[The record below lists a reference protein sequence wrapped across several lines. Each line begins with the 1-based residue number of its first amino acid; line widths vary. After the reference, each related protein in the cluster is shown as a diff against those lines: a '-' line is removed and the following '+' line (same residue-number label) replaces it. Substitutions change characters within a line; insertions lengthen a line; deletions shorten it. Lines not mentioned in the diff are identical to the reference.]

1 MDELA
6 FILKV
11 FCFYIFFFLSTTLF
25 AEVYTISYIGM
36 DGCLFYVL
44 ALW

>member
-1 MDELA
+1 MDKLA

-11 FCFYIFFFLSTTLF
+11 FCFYIIFLSTTLF
-25 AEVYTISYIGM
+25 PEVYTISYIGM
-36 DGCLFYVL
+36 NGCLFYVL